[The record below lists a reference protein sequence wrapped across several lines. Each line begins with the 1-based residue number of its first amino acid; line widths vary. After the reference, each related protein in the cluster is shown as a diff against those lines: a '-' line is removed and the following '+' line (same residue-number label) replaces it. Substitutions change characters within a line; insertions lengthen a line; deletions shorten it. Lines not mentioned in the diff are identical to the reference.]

1 MKMEITSIRIRCIC
15 HVCATTRTVICEPH
29 KLARHILMPIEGTT
43 CTTRQCIE
51 RLPPFLYIL
60 NNIICAPSSES
71 IERFNAL
78 RGAFLHEATLYER
91 DTTLTVGFS
100 TDSVAKAEMELFK
113 IKQRIQKYE
122 EAKAAL
128 VRFFNEFLP

>member
-1 MKMEITSIRIRCIC
+1 
-15 HVCATTRTVICEPH
+15 
-29 KLARHILMPIEGTT
+29 MPIEGTT
-43 CTTRQCIE
+43 CSNPQCIE
-51 RLPPFLYIL
+51 RLPPFLYIFD
-60 NNIICAPSSES
+60 NIICVPSSES